1 VSWFKVLRPAILT
14 FCHCQPITAKAITQ
28 RPCQTN
34 IPRKNTDFLASRAFR
49 QSLRA
54 VVDSAIFV
62 ISMSG
67 NTKPELTP
75 EDRLREL
82 QRPVQYLRG
91 VGPQRAEILEKLGLS
106 TAADVLFF
114 FPRDYENFS
123 QLQSISDVVEG
134 VPVSVLGTIID
145 IQEWTSSRHTHVLA
159 ILIEQGNGG
168 YLRGIWFNQHFLKKR
183 FANGQLVML
192 QGTAAR
198 EDGRW
203 QMSHPRVT
211 WFQEGERP
219 AARTILPVYPLTEG
233 IGQRRI
239 REIMERVVAD
249 FGPMVSEVLP
259 QPFRSEKN
267 LCDIQTAICQ
277 VHFPD
282 SEASLERARFRFVY
296 QELFVLQLA
305 LAMRRAHLRSTSDSP
320 ALLLDAKI
328 RSRILRRF
336 PFELSTDQNRAIDEI
351 AADMARPVPMN
362 RLLHGETGSG
372 KTVVAAFAMLLAV
385 AHGYQAVLMAPTEL
399 LARQHVRTLSQ
410 WLSGGRVRIAAW
422 TGSLGAAEKAA
433 LSAEIADGRVQIVV
447 GTHSLLS
454 SPPEFSKPGIVVI
467 DEQHKFGVRQ
477 RARLRETGNHPHYLV
492 MTATP
497 IPRTIAMTDFGDLDV
512 SELRKPAGRDQPVH
526 TYLGTEDK
534 REKWWEFVRQKLR
547 EGRQAYVIAPL
558 VKGDPDSALSSAES
572 LLESLAN
579 GPLEAFR
586 LDILHGRQ
594 KPGEKE
600 SVMLAFQRGT
610 TQVLIATSIVE
621 VGVDVPN
628 ASVLTI
634 ESAERFGLS
643 QLHQIRG
650 RVSRGDHPGYVC
662 VFPSTDNVEAL
673 SRLQAFVDSRDGFEL
688 AELDFRLR
696 GPGNL
701 MGDRQHGLPPLRIAD
716 LVRDGE
722 LLQTA
727 REDARRIIDLD
738 PRLENP
744 SFGDLKRMLIARYG
758 KTLEISDVG

>member
-1 VSWFKVLRPAILT
+1 MA
-14 FCHCQPITAKAITQ
+14 CC
-28 RPCQTN
+28 
-34 IPRKNTDFLASRAFR
+34 
-49 QSLRA
+49 QSLRGF
-54 VVDSAIFV
+54 VNSVIFV
-62 ISMSG
+62 LPMSG
-67 NTKPELTP
+67 NSQPELTT

-91 VGPQRAEILEKLGLS
+91 VGPQRAEILEKLGLA

-114 FPRDYENFS
+114 FPRDYEDYS
-123 QLQSISDVVEG
+123 QLQSISDLVEG
-134 VPVSVLGTIID
+134 VPVSVAGTIID
-145 IQEWTSSRHTHVLA
+145 IQEWTTSRHTHVLA
-159 ILIEQGNGG
+159 ILIEQGSGG
-168 YLRGIWFNQHFLKKR
+168 YLRGIWFNQQYLRKR

-192 QGTAAR
+192 QGSATR

-203 QMSHPRVT
+203 QMSHPRVS
-211 WFQEGERP
+211 WFHDGQQPSAG
-219 AARTILPVYPLTEG
+219 TILPVYPLTEG

-239 REIMERVVAD
+239 RDIMERVVAD
-249 FGPMVSEVLP
+249 FGPLVSEVLP
-259 QPFRSEKN
+259 QSFRDEKD
-267 LCDIQTAICQ
+267 LCDIQTAIRQ
-277 VHFPD
+277 VHFPE
-282 SEASLERARFRFVY
+282 SEASLRRARFRFVY

-305 LAMRRAHLRSTSDSP
+305 LAMRRAHLRSFGDAP
-320 ALLLDAKI
+320 VLPLDAKI

-336 PFELSTDQNRAIDEI
+336 PFELSADQNQAIGEI
-351 AADMARPVPMN
+351 AADMARSVPMN

-385 AHGYQAVLMAPTEL
+385 AHGYQAILMAPTEL

-410 WLSGGRVRIAAW
+410 WLAGGRVRIAAW
-422 TGSLGAAEKAA
+422 TGSLGTAEKAS
-433 LSAEIADGRVQIVV
+433 LSEEIADGRIQIVV
-447 GTHSLLS
+447 GTHSLVS
-454 SPPEFSKPGIVVI
+454 SPLKLPKPGIVII
-467 DEQHKFGVRQ
+467 DEQHKFGVKQ

-497 IPRTIAMTDFGDLDV
+497 IPRTIAMTEFGDLDV

-526 TYLGTEDK
+526 SYLGNDEK

-547 EGRQAYVIAPL
+547 EGRQAFVIAPL
-558 VKGDPDSALSSAES
+558 VKGDPDSPLSSAEA

-586 LDILHGRQ
+586 IDILHGRQ
-594 KPGEKE
+594 KASEKE

-610 TQVLIATSIVE
+610 TQVLVATSIVE

-628 ASVLTI
+628 ASILTI

-662 VFPSTDNVEAL
+662 LFPSTDNADAL
-673 SRLQAFVDSRDGFEL
+673 SRLQAFVDCRDGFEL

-716 LVRDGE
+716 LVRDGD
-722 LLQTA
+722 LLQSA
-727 REDARRIIDLD
+727 REDARKIIESD
-738 PRLENP
+738 PHLNEP
-744 SFGDLKRMLIARYG
+744 SFTNLKRMLVARYG
-758 KTLEISDVG
+758 KALEISDVG